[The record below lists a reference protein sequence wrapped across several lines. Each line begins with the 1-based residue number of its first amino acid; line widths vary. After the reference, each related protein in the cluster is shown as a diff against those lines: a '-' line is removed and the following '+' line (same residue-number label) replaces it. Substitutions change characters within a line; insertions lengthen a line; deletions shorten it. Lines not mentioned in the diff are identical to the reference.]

1 MAVGTTSHLIRQSA
15 PAGYVELHAHSSHSL
30 LDGVPAPEALVERA
44 AHLDMPAL
52 ALTDHDGLYGAV
64 RFMLA
69 AQEVG
74 IKPILGAEMTL
85 VGNEVAPPPS
95 WGRRARAADGAL
107 GVASAADSVHLTLL
121 VETAEGYANLCRL
134 ITLARRD
141 QEKGVAYLAHRDLAA
156 HTGGLIALSG
166 CRQGEIPR
174 LVLARQF
181 ERALEVAQGYARL
194 FGPDRFFIELQRH
207 YRQGDSRLLA
217 GLLVLADRAKLD
229 LVATGNVHY
238 LYPHERQVHDVLT
251 CIRTRTTLDDAQH
264 LLRPNTE
271 YLLRSP
277 REMMD
282 LFPHHPM
289 AVENSFRIAERCAP
303 AGDYLPSGPQ
313 VLPRFLVPDGGSA
326 KGYLRQLC
334 LQALDKAAGN
344 RGAVSARRPADA
356 ASREQLER
364 ELAVIEQADLADYF
378 LIVWDIVRFSR
389 QAGIRCQGRG
399 SAANSIVAYLL
410 GITPVDPVACDLVFE
425 RFLSPERNA
434 PPDIDIDFAADRR
447 EEVIQY
453 VYQRYGEEHA
463 AMACTMVTFRARSAV
478 RDVARALGFPPP
490 LVERLAGALDVRDAE
505 SVDESRG
512 LTETFGLDLAG
523 KPFQHLLRIVPQ
535 MDGIPRHLGIH
546 NGGMVLSGPP
556 LCEIVPLEPATMPDR
571 VVTQWDKDGLEGA
584 GMIKVDILGLR
595 MLSSIEDAV
604 TIVEAQTG
612 ARPDLGALT
621 PDDPAVYDM
630 LCRGE
635 TVGVFQVESRAQSSL
650 IPRYQPRSFTDLV
663 IEISLIRPGPIQAQ
677 MVHPYLRRREG
688 VEPPTYLHPLMEP
701 ALAETLGV
709 MVFQEQVL
717 KVARD
722 LAGFTPGRAELLR
735 RALSHKRAAAKIAG
749 FRDEFIAGTVAQGLT
764 EELAEQVFAQLQG
777 FGGYAFPKSH
787 AAAFAVLTY
796 QSAWLRCYHPAAFF
810 AGLLRHQPMGFY
822 PPHVVVSEARRS
834 GVEIR
839 SVDAEDSADRAT
851 VDGNALRLG
860 LAVVTGLG
868 EEGAQSVV
876 EARRFGPSRSLADF
890 CRRPKLGRRA
900 VEALILAGA
909 FDRWDV
915 SRRQLLWDLKE
926 ALEAAAGPPALTL
939 VSADERPRFSFLSE
953 RMRLWTEVAYTGIAA
968 DAHLTSLVKH
978 QLQEMGTTS
987 SKALPGLPDGSRIW
1001 VGGVV
1006 ASAQRPPTAKGVAF
1020 LALED
1025 EGGFVNVVLRPK
1037 VYEAN
1042 RQALKSPFVVV
1053 EGRVQKRGRTINVL
1067 ARRVIPLRIETG

>member
-1 MAVGTTSHLIRQSA
+1 MPVPKVGRRGGSA
-15 PAGYVELHAHSSHSL
+15 YVELHAHSSHSL
-30 LDGVPAPEALVERA
+30 LDGVPSPEALVERA
-44 AHLDMPAL
+44 AHLDMLAL
-52 ALTDHDGLYGAV
+52 ALTDHDGIYGAV

-69 AQEVG
+69 AREAG
-74 IKPILGAEMTL
+74 IKPILGAEMTIA
-85 VGNEVAPPPS
+85 GPS
-95 WGRRARAADGAL
+95 LPLPDPVRTRWGRGMGDEGH
-107 GVASAADSVHLTLL
+107 VDPFHLTLL

-134 ITLARRD
+134 ITLARRG
-141 QEKGVAYLAHRDLAA
+141 QEKGVALLARHELAA

-166 CRQGEIPR
+166 CRRGEIAR
-174 LVLARQF
+174 LVLDRQF
-181 ERALEVAQGYARL
+181 ERALEVAQGYAQL

-207 YRQGDSRLLA
+207 HRQGDSRLMA
-217 GLLVLADRAKLD
+217 GLLVLADRTKLD
-229 LVATGNVHY
+229 LVATGDVHY
-238 LYPHERQVHDVLT
+238 LHPHEHQVHDILT
-251 CIRTRTTLDDAQH
+251 CIRHRTTLDDGQH

-277 REMMD
+277 TEMAD
-282 LFPHHPM
+282 LFSSISG
-289 AVENSFRIAERCAP
+289 AVANSCRIAERCAP

-313 VLPRFLVPDGGSA
+313 VLPRFLVPEGGSA
-326 KGYLRQLC
+326 QGYLRQLC
-334 LQALDKAAGN
+334 LQALSERHG
-344 RGAVSARRPADA
+344 GV
-356 ASREQLER
+356 ASRDQLER

-399 SAANSIVAYLL
+399 SAANSMVAYLL

-434 PPDIDIDFAADRR
+434 PPDIDVDFAADRR

-490 LVERLAGALDVRDAE
+490 LVERLAGALDVRNAE
-505 SVDESRG
+505 SVEESRG
-512 LTETFGLDLAG
+512 LTEAFGGGLEG
-523 KPFQHLLRIVPQ
+523 RPFQHLLRIVPLL
-535 MDGIPRHLGIH
+535 DGIPRHLGIH

-584 GMIKVDILGLR
+584 GMIKIDILGLR
-595 MLSSIEDAV
+595 MLSAIEDAV
-604 TIVEAQTG
+604 AIVEAQTG
-612 ARPDLGALT
+612 EMLDLDQLS

-635 TVGVFQVESRAQSSL
+635 TIGVFQVESRAQSSL

-677 MVHPYLRRREG
+677 MVHPYLQRRLG
-688 VEPPTYLHPLMEP
+688 VERPTYLHPLMEP

-722 LAGFTPGRAELLR
+722 VAGFTPGRADLLR
-735 RALSHKRAAAKIAG
+735 RALSHKRATEKIVQ
-749 FRDEFIAGTVAQGLT
+749 FHDEFVAGAVANGLSQ
-764 EELAEQVFAQLQG
+764 EVAEQVFGQLLG
-777 FGGYAFPKSH
+777 FGGYSFPKSH

-822 PPHVVVSEARRS
+822 PPHVVVSDARRS
-834 GVEIR
+834 GVEIQPADVEA
-839 SVDAEDSADRAT
+839 SAERAT
-851 VDGNALRLG
+851 VDGQALRLG

-868 EEGAQSVV
+868 EEGAQKVV
-876 EARRFGPSRSLADF
+876 EARRRGHFHSLADF
-890 CRRPKLGRRA
+890 CRRTRLGRRA
-900 VEALILAGA
+900 VEAMIMAGA
-909 FDRWDV
+909 FDRWGV
-915 SRRQLLWDLKE
+915 SRRQLLWDLRE
-926 ALEAAAGPPALTL
+926 AIEAAEGPPAMALM
-939 VSADERPRFSFLSE
+939 SPNERPRFSFLSD
-953 RMRLWTEVAYTGIAA
+953 RMRLWTEVAHTGIAA
-968 DAHLTSLVKH
+968 NAHLNSLVNH
-978 QLQEMGTTS
+978 ELREIGATPS
-987 SKALPGLPDGSRIW
+987 RALHGLPNGSWVW

-1025 EGGFVNVVLRPK
+1025 EGGMINVVLKPE

-1042 RQALKSPFVVV
+1042 RRALKSPFVAIQ
-1053 EGRVQKRGRTINVL
+1053 GRVQKRGRTINIL
-1067 ARRVIPLRIETG
+1067 ARSVVPIQLDAGGTKPSLTAPSSHAAIT